1 MKLSVEVIKIKNLY
15 KYNKITLDELEI
27 LYKVNNYNELKDI
40 VFKLI
45 EEEKISIIKAS
56 GTNGK
61 KPALYNKYNVI
72 KEKEDNSVYFE
83 ELDYKIIPEI
93 DISYF
98 RKNIEKYKENRRY
111 ILKLNEFL
119 MKNKA
124 ALNNRIS
131 QKERSF
137 QIWQEEKYLQNKG
150 LTLLKKLN
158 ISINELNFYETN
170 EPLAYYPM
178 EHSCPQ
184 NILIIENMDTF
195 YTFRKHLM
203 SKSNKFFGVNIST
216 VIYGKGKGIEKSI
229 KDFDI
234 VVDEFVSDVRN
245 TIYYLGD
252 LDFEGII
259 IYENLELMIKE
270 KYTIRPFVEG
280 YKKMID
286 KYLENYYELPQTKE
300 KQNKNIK
307 DVFLNYFDDDYKNKI
322 LTILNKG
329 SYIPQEILNIGDL

>member
-1 MKLSVEVIKIKNLY
+1 MIKIKKLY
-15 KYNKITLDELEI
+15 NYNKITLDELANI
-27 LYKVNNYNELKDI
+27 YKIENYSELKDI
-40 VFKLI
+40 VLELI
-45 EEEKISIIKAS
+45 KEGKIKIIKSS

-61 KPALYNKYNVI
+61 KPALYNKYTVI
-72 KEKEDNSVYFE
+72 KEKEDNSIYFE
-83 ELDYKIIPEI
+83 ELNYTIIPEI
-93 DISYF
+93 DTSYF
-98 RKNIEKYKENRRY
+98 KNNIEKYKENRKY

-119 MKNKA
+119 LNNKED
-124 ALNNRIS
+124 LNNRIS

-150 LTLLKKLN
+150 RALLKKLD
-158 ISINELNFYETN
+158 ISIDKLNFYETN
-170 EPLAYYPM
+170 EPLAYYSIGNNVP
-178 EHSCPQ
+178 H

-203 SKSNKFFGVNIST
+203 NNSNFFFGINIET

-234 VVDEFVSDVRN
+234 VVDEKVSNIRN

-259 IYENLELMIKE
+259 IYENLELAVRE
-270 KYTIRPFVEG
+270 KYCIKPFVEG

-286 KYLENYYELPQTKE
+286 KALENNYELQPTKE
-300 KQNKNIK
+300 NQNKNIK
-307 DVFLNYFDDDYKNKI
+307 DIFLNYFDDDNKKKI
-322 LTILNKG
+322 LNILNNNL
-329 SYIPQEILNIGDL
+329 YIPQEILNIGDLQDGI

>member
-1 MKLSVEVIKIKNLY
+1 MKVSVEVIKIRNLY
-15 KYNKITLDELEI
+15 KYNKITLDELES
-27 LYKVNNYNELKDI
+27 LFKVNNYNDLVDI
-40 VFKLI
+40 VIKLI
-45 EEEKISIIKAS
+45 EEEKINIIKAS

-61 KPALYNKYNVI
+61 KPALYNKYTVI
-72 KEKEDNSVYFE
+72 KEKEDYSIYFE

-93 DISYF
+93 DVSYF
-98 RKNIEKYKENRRY
+98 RKNIEKYKENRKY

-119 MKNKA
+119 MNNKEE
-124 ALNNRIS
+124 LTNRIS

-137 QIWQEEKYLQNKG
+137 QIWQEEKYLQSKG
-150 LTLLKKLN
+150 MTLLKKLD
-158 ISINELNFYETN
+158 ISIDKLNFYETN
-170 EPLAYYPM
+170 EPLAYYSI
-178 EHSCPQ
+178 EHNSPQ

-203 SKSNKFFGVNIST
+203 DKSNNFFDINIGT

-234 VVDEFVSDVRN
+234 VVDEIVSDVRN

-259 IYENLELMIKE
+259 IYENLEMVVRE
-270 KYTIRPFVEG
+270 KYSIMPFVEG

-286 KYLENYYELPQTKE
+286 KALENKYELPPTKE

-307 DVFLNYFDDDYKNKI
+307 GIFLNYFDDDYKNKI
-322 LTILNKG
+322 LEILNNG
-329 SYIPQEILNIGDL
+329 LYIPQEILNIGDL